1 MQYLDGEG
9 YVYLNLKIKGEIETV
24 RSRTLGQEAAAL
36 NLDIGGFTDR
46 IFDEFID
53 EKLGTLTSKIDIA
66 AVVEDKINRM
76 DVREFEKLVLSVMK
90 KELQAVVNLGALIGF
105 VIGLINL
112 LVL

>member
-1 MQYLDGEG
+1 
-9 YVYLNLKIKGEIETV
+9 
-24 RSRTLGQEAAAL
+24 
-36 NLDIGGFTDR
+36 
-46 IFDEFID
+46 
-53 EKLGTLTSKIDIA
+53 
-66 AVVEDKINRM
+66 M

>member
-1 MQYLDGEG
+1 M
-9 YVYLNLKIKGEIETV
+9 
-24 RSRTLGQEAAAL
+24 
-36 NLDIGGFTDR
+36 
-46 IFDEFID
+46 
-53 EKLGTLTSKIDIA
+53 KIDIA

-112 LVL
+112 LAL

>member
-1 MQYLDGEG
+1 M
-9 YVYLNLKIKGEIETV
+9 
-24 RSRTLGQEAAAL
+24 
-36 NLDIGGFTDR
+36 
-46 IFDEFID
+46 
-53 EKLGTLTSKIDIA
+53 
-66 AVVEDKINRM
+66 VEDKINRM